1 MDFST
6 ESSIFVEWSESMPTE
21 VPILGYKLFMSAG
34 TEEYELIYEAQN
46 PLIRYYN
53 TTGLRTG
60 QIY

>member
-53 TTGLRTG
+53 TTGL
-60 QIY
+60 